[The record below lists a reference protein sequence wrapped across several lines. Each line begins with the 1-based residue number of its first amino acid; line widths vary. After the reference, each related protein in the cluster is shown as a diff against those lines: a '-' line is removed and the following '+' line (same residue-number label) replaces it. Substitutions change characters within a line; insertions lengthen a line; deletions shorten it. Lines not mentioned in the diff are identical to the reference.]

1 MGMKASRAGTAD
13 LDRILIE
20 RPIWKCQQCG
30 LCSGI
35 CPSEK
40 AGGIRP
46 IEILTQA
53 NLGTLDI
60 REERSL
66 WLCAVCNSCSE
77 RCQMGVEPA
86 EVITLL
92 RGEAAARG
100 NIPKHFSE
108 EAKLF
113 ARSGLSFPNTGMTK
127 KLRKDLGLEDL
138 AVPNE
143 TMEQL
148 TILIKRTR
156 LGGLKLE

>member
-1 MGMKASRAGTAD
+1 VKASRAGTVD
-13 LDRILIE
+13 LDLIIAK
-20 RPIWKCQQCG
+20 RPVWKCQQCG

-46 IEILTQA
+46 IEVLTRA
-53 NLGTLDI
+53 CLGTLDLKED
-60 REERSL
+60 RTL
-66 WLCAVCNSCSE
+66 WLCAMCNSCSE
-77 RCQMGVEPA
+77 RCQMGVGPSETMA
-86 EVITLL
+86 LL
-92 RGEAAARG
+92 RGEAASRG
-100 NIPKHFSE
+100 NVPKHFSE

-113 ARSGLSFPNTGMTK
+113 IRTGLSFPNTGMTK

-138 AVPNE
+138 AISPQ

-148 TILIKRTR
+148 TALIKRTR

>member
-1 MGMKASRAGTAD
+1 MKASRAGTTD
-13 LDRILIE
+13 LDRILAE
-20 RPIWKCQQCG
+20 RPVWKCQQCG

-46 IEILTQA
+46 IDILTRA
-53 NLGTLDI
+53 NLGTLDP

-86 EVITLL
+86 EVMERL
-92 RGEAAARG
+92 RGEAALNG
-100 NIPKHFSE
+100 NIPKHFCE

-113 ARSGLSFPNTGMTK
+113 TRSGLSFPNTGMTK
-127 KLRKDLGLEDL
+127 KLRKDLGLDDL
-138 AVPNE
+138 TVPAE
-143 TMEQL
+143 TMDQL
-148 TILIKRTR
+148 ATLLKRTR